1 MPPPALFRRYAL
13 TDSGI
18 STVVVSASATQP
30 GQVSGQF
37 TITVNPA
44 PVVVVPTGPATLT
57 ITSFTC
63 ITTNAVLTGVD
74 FVIGYSDGSFAP
86 AVPNLF
92 LNGLTITG
100 QLGQLFTLNFDANQS
115 ILPIADNA
123 TRQVYFNWNYRQA
136 CATTPVSP
144 PVTPPVG
151 NPPVATALSNQT
163 ATVGTAFSYAV
174 PSFGGTAPVVYA
186 ATGLP
191 QSLSFDATTRTIS
204 GTPSVTAVA
213 TVVVSASNAAGQV
226 SGQFT
231 LTVNPAPVVAPQPV
245 APRRWL

>member
-1 MPPPALFRRYAL
+1 M
-13 TDSGI
+13 
-18 STVVVSASATQP
+18 
-30 GQVSGQF
+30 
-37 TITVNPA
+37 
-44 PVVVVPTGPATLT
+44 
-57 ITSFTC
+57 
-63 ITTNAVLTGVD
+63 
-74 FVIGYSDGSFAP
+74 
-86 AVPNLF
+86 
-92 LNGLTITG
+92 
-100 QLGQLFTLNFDANQS
+100 
-115 ILPIADNA
+115 
-123 TRQVYFNWNYRQA
+123 YFNWNYRQA

-151 NPPVATALSNQT
+151 NPPVATALTNQT
-163 ATVGTAFSYAV
+163 ATVGTAFSLHGA
-174 PSFGGTAPVVYA
+174 PDFGGTAPVVYA

-245 APRRWL
+245 APTAVALSSQTATVGTAFTYTVRLTLGEPPRWSTPPRGCPRV